1 MAAQMRVDD
10 IGDKRSQDHKT
21 LLCNIRFFG
30 FIGVLL
36 FENLLELLLIV
47 HMKSL
52 RRDSDLATK
61 LLSRHLFLHC
71 WLL

>member
-10 IGDKRSQDHKT
+10 IVTAFGATDAPLDTAVATNEGDKRSQDHKT

-36 FENLLELLLIV
+36 L
-47 HMKSL
+47 
-52 RRDSDLATK
+52 
-61 LLSRHLFLHC
+61 
-71 WLL
+71 